1 MGTGSP
7 RWVPGTAAFPW
18 CPQSP
23 AGPEALPVCPAG
35 AGLLQVELDRDSGD
49 KQKGL
54 ATKGPA
60 SSRLLLPTT
69 STTRAVN

>member
-1 MGTGSP
+1 M
-7 RWVPGTAAFPW
+7 PGTAVFPW

-23 AGPEALPVCPAG
+23 AGPARAFCPARTE
-35 AGLLQVELDRDSGD
+35 LLQVELDRDSGD

-60 SSRLLLPTT
+60 SSGLLLPTT